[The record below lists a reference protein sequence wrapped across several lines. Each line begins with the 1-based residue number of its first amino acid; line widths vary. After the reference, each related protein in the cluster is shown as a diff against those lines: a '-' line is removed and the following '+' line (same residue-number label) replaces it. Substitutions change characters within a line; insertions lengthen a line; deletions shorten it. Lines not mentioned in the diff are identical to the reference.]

1 MSGSDEDADAAPVR
15 PKSGHEDG
23 GGVSSGN
30 GSSVMTLRGIGNTT
44 AKT

>member
-15 PKSGHEDG
+15 LKSGYED

-30 GSSVMTLRGIGNTT
+30 GSFVMTLRGIGNIT